1 MIMKYTFKL
10 KEPQTSLKPSL
21 RKESLI
27 YFVCEFKAEGKR
39 FIYST
44 GEKINP
50 NNWDVANKFPYL
62 NGKNKAEFLESIKN
76 QLNRYSDLMQKTES
90 ERKIIKEPFTSE
102 TLKKVFDEEF
112 KRTTA
117 GVKGFFNVY
126 DVFYN
131 DKVGKQEWTKGTQKR
146 YKNIRNILERFQEE
160 KKYNLTFNTI
170 NEKFYANFS
179 DYSLVTLKHVN
190 NTFLRNVTF
199 FKTFMSWSLKNKHT
213 YNDKF
218 KRFNKT
224 DNNKDILKEAVTSQ
238 VALTIADL
246 TIIMAHEFKSK
257 SLERVRDV
265 FVFQCVTGMR
275 YGELSFVA
283 KSNVDENNIVLKEE
297 KGVFKEPRNI
307 PLTTLSRYI
316 LAKYDYHLPLI
327 ANQKQNQYLKV
338 AFQEMEF
345 ERKIEKTANRGREVE
360 RSEDFFYNRITTHT
374 ARRTFITM
382 MKRQG
387 KSDKLIARATGH
399 KEISTLNKYYQVDDE
414 QTKEAMDEVFNVEI
428 PMKKIV

>member
-1 MIMKYTFKL
+1 MKYTFKL
-10 KEPQTSLKPSL
+10 KTPDAKNDT
-21 RKESLI
+21 LI
-27 YFVCEFKAEGKR
+27 YFTCYFNSEGKR
-39 FIYST
+39 FVYST
-44 GEKINP
+44 GENINP
-50 NNWDVANKFPYL
+50 TNWDETTKFPHTKADKKA
-62 NGKNKAEFLESIKN
+62 KNFTSIKM
-76 QLNRYSDLMQKTES
+76 QLDRYYKLFDETES

-102 TLKKVFDEEF
+102 TLRKVFDEEF
-112 KRTTA
+112 KRTVI

-170 NEKFYANFS
+170 NEKFYEKFS

-213 YNDKF
+213 YNEKF

-275 YGELSFVA
+275 YGELSFVS

-307 PLTTLSRYI
+307 PLTTISRYI